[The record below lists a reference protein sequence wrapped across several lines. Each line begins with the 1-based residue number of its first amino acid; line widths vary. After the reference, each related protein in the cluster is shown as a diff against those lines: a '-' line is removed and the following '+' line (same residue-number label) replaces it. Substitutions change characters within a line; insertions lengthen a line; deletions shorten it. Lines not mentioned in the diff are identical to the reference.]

1 MLDQVFSF
9 GQWLHHQDVM
19 GREIRPDDELKQIV
33 VIEQL
38 RYWNPSRLNL
48 DVLNAGLMVEVSA
61 GVLTRR
67 PTSER

>member
-1 MLDQVFSF
+1 
-9 GQWLHHQDVM
+9 M
-19 GREIRPDDELKQIV
+19 GHEIHPDDELNQIV

-38 RYWNPSRLNL
+38 RYWNPSRLKL

-61 GVLTRR
+61 GVLTRQ